1 MNEKVLF
8 AMNRI
13 TEKLWFKPLIF
24 CILSILAALIA
35 QVADSTRLHELVPKI
50 NTESLETLLGT
61 ISASMLVISIFAVGS
76 MVSAFSAASN
86 TATPRSFK
94 LIIAD
99 DVSRNA
105 LSVFIGS
112 FIYSIVATV
121 ALKNGYYGVA
131 GNFTLFIFTLLFFAL
146 VILTFLR
153 WVERISR
160 LGRME
165 HTIKLVENAT
175 ENAIKTRLASPTLN
189 GISINPNQEK
199 GTAVYGSITGY
210 VQQIYMSNLQRI
222 AEKLDALITI
232 NAIPGTFSAI
242 DKPLFYISEQK
253 NTTTEDD
260 YNEMRKAFVIGNMRY
275 FDEDPRFGLITLS
288 EIASRALSPAVND
301 PGTAIQI
308 ISSHVRLF
316 SLWAETVQSKNAE
329 KKGYDRIAAP
339 ELAIA
344 DLFEDAFRPI
354 ARDGAGNIEVMIRLQ
369 KAFNSVYAIDNSAM
383 KIAAMH
389 HSYESFERAE
399 IAMKIKGDLNQLKS
413 ESLFTKQL

>member
-8 AMNRI
+8 TMNRI
-13 TEKLWFKPLIF
+13 KEKLWFRPLIF
-24 CILSILAALIA
+24 CVLSILGALIA
-35 QVADSTRLHELVPKI
+35 KVADSTRLHELVPKI

-76 MVSAFSAASN
+76 MVSAFSAASS

-94 LIIAD
+94 LIIGD

-121 ALKNGYYGVA
+121 ALKNGYYGIA

-165 HTIKLVENAT
+165 HTIKLVEQAT
-175 ENAIKTRLASPTLN
+175 ENAIKTRLESPTLN
-189 GISINPNQEK
+189 GISVNPNQEK
-199 GTAVYGSITGY
+199 GTAVYGEITGY
-210 VQQIYMSNLQRI
+210 VQQIYMSNLQGI
-222 AEKLDALITI
+222 AERLDAIITI
-232 NAIPGTFSAI
+232 NAVPGTFSSI
-242 DKPLFYISEQK
+242 DKPLFYILLNEKTS
-253 NTTTEDD
+253 TETD
-260 YNEMRKAFVIGNMRY
+260 YNELRKAFVIGNMRY
-275 FDEDPRFGLITLS
+275 FHEDPRFGLITLS

-316 SLWAETVQSKNAE
+316 SLWAETVDE
-329 KKGYDRIAAP
+329 KKEEEKDNDRIAVP
-339 ELAIA
+339 ELVIG

-354 ARDGAGNIEVMIRLQ
+354 ARDGAANIEVMIRLQ
-369 KAFNSVYAIDNSAM
+369 KAFNSMYAIDNPAM

-389 HSYESFERAE
+389 HSYESFERSE
-399 IAMKIKGDLNQLKS
+399 IAMQLKGDLNQLKS

>member
-1 MNEKVLF
+1 MNEKLLF
-8 AMNRI
+8 TMNRI
-13 TEKLWFKPLIF
+13 AEKLWFRPLIF
-24 CILSILAALIA
+24 CLLSILAALIA

-50 NTESLETLLGT
+50 NTESLEALLGT

-112 FIYSIVATV
+112 FIYSIVATI
-121 ALKNGYYGVA
+121 ALNNGYYGIA

-165 HTIKLVENAT
+165 HTIKLVEQAT
-175 ENAIKTRLASPTLN
+175 ENALKNRLESPTLN
-189 GISINPNQEK
+189 GIRIDSNREK
-199 GTAVYGSITGY
+199 GSAVYGKITGY
-210 VQQIYMSNLQRI
+210 VQQIYMSKLQEI
-222 AEKLDALITI
+222 AERLDALITI
-232 NAIPGTFSAI
+232 NAVPGTFSAM
-242 DKPLFYISEQK
+242 DKPLFYILLNEKTS
-253 NTTTEDD
+253 TEED
-260 YNEMRKAFVIGNMRY
+260 YNDLRKAFVIGNMRY
-275 FDEDPRFGLITLS
+275 FDDDPRFGLITLS

-316 SLWAETVQSKNAE
+316 SLWAETVDPKKEE
-329 KKGYDRIAAP
+329 KEEYDRIAVP
-339 ELAIA
+339 ELAIG

-369 KAFNSVYAIDNSAM
+369 KAFNSVYAIDNSSM
-383 KIAAMH
+383 KIAAMY
-389 HSYESFERAE
+389 HSHESFERAE
-399 IAMKIKGDLNQLKS
+399 IAMELKEDLNKVKN
-413 ESLFTKQL
+413 EALFTKKS

>member
-1 MNEKVLF
+1 MNEKLLF
-8 AMNRI
+8 TMNRI
-13 TEKLWFKPLIF
+13 TEKLWFRPLIF
-24 CILSILAALIA
+24 CLLSILGALIA
-35 QVADSTRLHELVPKI
+35 KVADSTRLHELVPKI

-76 MVSAFSAASN
+76 MVSAFSAASS

-94 LIIAD
+94 LIIGD

-121 ALKNGYYGVA
+121 ALKNGYYGIA

-165 HTIKLVENAT
+165 HTIKLVEQAT
-175 ENAIKTRLASPTLN
+175 ENAIKTRLKSPTLN
-189 GISINPNQEK
+189 GISVNPNQEK
-199 GTAVYGSITGY
+199 GTAVYGEITGY
-210 VQQIYMSNLQRI
+210 VQQIYMSNLQGI
-222 AEKLDALITI
+222 AERLDAIVTI
-232 NAIPGTFSAI
+232 NAVPGTFSAI
-242 DKPLFYISEQK
+242 DKPLFYILLNEKTS
-253 NTTTEDD
+253 TEAD
-260 YNEMRKAFVIGNMRY
+260 YNELRKAFVIGNMRY
-275 FDEDPRFGLITLS
+275 FHEDPRFGLITLS

-316 SLWAETVQSKNAE
+316 SLWAETGDGKKEEE
-329 KKGYDRIAAP
+329 KDNDRIAVP
-339 ELAIA
+339 ELVIG

-369 KAFNSVYAIDNSAM
+369 KAFNSMYAIDNPAM

-389 HSYESFERAE
+389 HSHESFERSE
-399 IAMKIKGDLNQLKS
+399 LVMKLKGDLDQLKS
-413 ESLFTKQL
+413 ESLFTKKL